1 MAIKAAKEAGKVLRN
16 NFGSL
21 LKVRD
26 KKDKSLVT
34 DIDLLA
40 EEKIVKLIKAKYP
53 QDNILSEES
62 KYEISNSDFKW
73 IIDPLDGTHNYIR
86 GIENFG
92 TSIAVAW
99 KDKVVV
105 GIIYLPM
112 AKELYV
118 AQKSKGAYGNGKR
131 INVSKRNLRQSTL
144 IYDSSIRYNKEPMLK
159 CFGEIVDR
167 VFNIRMFGS
176 TVRSLSYIA
185 EGKAELEIEW
195 NDKVWDFAAG
205 LLLVEEAGGKAT
217 DFAGEKWNLSTTGY
231 IVSNGKVHKDILGIL
246 RICER
251 KKARKELQRRQK

>member
-53 QDNILSEES
+53 QDNILSEET

-99 KDKVVV
+99 KDKV
-105 GIIYLPM
+105 IIGVICLPM
-112 AKELYV
+112 TKELYV
-118 AQKSKGAYGNGKR
+118 AQKSKGAYRNGKR
-131 INVSKRNLRQSTL
+131 INVSKRNLRQLTL
-144 IYDSSIRYNKEPMLK
+144 IYDSSIRYNKEPMLE
-159 CFGEIVDR
+159 CFGKIVDK

-176 TVRSLSYIA
+176 TVRSLSYLA

-217 DFAGEKWNLSTTGY
+217 DFQGKRWDLNTTGY
-231 IVSNGKVHKDILGIL
+231 VVSNGKVYKDILGIL
-246 RICER
+246 KICER
-251 KKARKELQRRQK
+251 KKARKELQSRQE